1 MLEPKPDMRS
11 GEREKGG
18 ESYVMINVEKLYHSQ
33 GTMETRTRKRA
44 MGECNWCGKAAGGKT
59 ASPGR
64 RTPQRPEPDIGD
76 GKRGVKSVRKLFQRW
91 QGGGGEIMSLSRM
104 TSQRPEPDIG
114 DGKGD
119 VKSVRN
125 FPTQQDRVFPQG
137 RAHLCW

>member
-1 MLEPKPDMRS
+1 MRS

-18 ESYVMINVEKLYHSQ
+18 ESYVMINVESFTTARAPWRPEPGNGLWESAIGVAKLQ
-33 GTMETRTRKRA
+33 
-44 MGECNWCGKAAGGKT
+44 GGKT

-91 QGGGGEIMSLSRM
+91 QGGGGEIMSPSRM
-104 TSQRPEPDIG
+104 TSQRPEPNIG

-119 VKSVRN
+119 VKSVRKLSH
-125 FPTQQDRVFPQG
+125 TTGQG
-137 RAHLCW
+137 LSPGKSPFVDEGGMTT

>member
-1 MLEPKPDMRS
+1 MRS

-33 GTMETRTRKRA
+33 GTMETRTRRRA
-44 MGECNWCGKAAGGKT
+44 MGECNWCGKVVGGKT

-91 QGGGGEIMSLSRM
+91 QGGGGKLC
-104 TSQRPEPDIG
+104 P
-114 DGKGD
+114 
-119 VKSVRN
+119 
-125 FPTQQDRVFPQG
+125 RVE
-137 RAHLCW
+137 